1 MTGKNQAQ
9 AIAAAVNVVAEEAAA
24 LLRLK
29 KVVSSP
35 AFGRALDIFLKC
47 QGTIYIIGL
56 GKSGLVGQKI
66 AATLTS
72 TGAPAAYIHAGDAL
86 HGDLG
91 ALRPRDAAIL
101 ISKSGETRELL
112 AVVRFLKNNKNPIV
126 AITNEPSSSLAKE
139 ADVTLAMMVK
149 SEGCPLNLAPMT
161 SSTAAMAI
169 GDAIAGALIVARGF
183 KPENFARFHPAG
195 RLGFLLTAKVGDLLA
210 KGNNPVVKESATLR
224 QAVVR
229 LVESRLGAVSIVGKE
244 GRLTGIL
251 TDGDLKRIMLD
262 KERRLDERAG
272 GFMTKNPITAG
283 PEDAAAAALEIME
296 NRKTQISILPVVD
309 GRGRPLGILRLHDIV
324 RSAL

>member
-1 MTGKNQAQ
+1 MKGNRAQ
-9 AIAAAVNVVAEEAAA
+9 LAVLAAARVLAEEASA
-24 LLRLK
+24 LARLK
-29 KVVSSP
+29 KVAGST
-35 AFGRALDIFLKC
+35 AFKRALEIFINLK
-47 QGTIYIIGL
+47 GTIYIIGL

-91 ALRPRDAAIL
+91 AIRPDDAAIL

-112 AVVRFLKNNKNPIV
+112 AVIRFLKSNKNPIV
-126 AITNEPSSSLAKE
+126 AITNSPASTLAKE
-139 ADVTLAMMVK
+139 ADVTLPMMVK

-161 SSTAAMAI
+161 SSTAAMAL
-169 GDAIAGALIVARGF
+169 GDAIAGALIVARDF

-210 KGNNPVVKESATLR
+210 KGNNPVVGEGATLKE
-224 QAVVR
+224 AVVR
-229 LVESRLGAVSIVGKE
+229 LVESRLGGVCIVRKN
-244 GRLTGIL
+244 GRLAGIL
-251 TDGDLKRIMLD
+251 TDGDLKRIMLEE
-262 KERRLDERAG
+262 ERSLEEKVA
-272 GFMTKNPITAG
+272 GFMTKNPVTAG
-283 PEDAAAAALEIME
+283 PEDSAASALEVME

-309 GRGRPLGILRLHDIV
+309 SAGRPLGILRLHDIV